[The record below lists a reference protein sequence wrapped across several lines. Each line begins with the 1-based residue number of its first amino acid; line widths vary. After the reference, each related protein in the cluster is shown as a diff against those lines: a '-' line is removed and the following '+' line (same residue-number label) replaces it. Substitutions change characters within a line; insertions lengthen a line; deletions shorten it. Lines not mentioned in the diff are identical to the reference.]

1 MGKVWYLLIKNPRW
15 LSKKKISPKY
25 KIELF
30 SKATDEGNKKMSK
43 VLTSNIEEYILKHV
57 ANEMLM
63 EI

>member
-1 MGKVWYLLIKNPRW
+1 MVSTNKKPKMVV
-15 LSKKKISPKY
+15 KKKTSPKY